1 MRIAITGATGFIGRH
16 LCSRLGDRR
25 TWTALGRTDPAKYA
39 LPVAFHRVDMGD
51 EEQVKRAI
59 PEGTDVL
66 VHLAAYRG
74 PQTDVDGH
82 FRITAAGTLQL
93 CRAARLAGVKRIV
106 LGSTTSVYEPVLPA
120 ESTIDEASVRAR
132 FRGIPYAFFKKWAED
147 AALLECMLASPP
159 IGLWVLRP
167 GVVVGPGMRRTSWI
181 KTTLE
186 RLRSG
191 EPYPLTGQKGH
202 HLGLVALD
210 DVLDAIAVAIAADE
224 PDGTEPP
231 GPVWNLV
238 GESWWERDVIE
249 ALAEAS
255 GTTVRFEPPA
265 AHDPFGWNEQPMS
278 VAGDGSRWMR
288 QMGGIRPR
296 PVAGLLA
303 DVARGTAGTP
313 PPRRTGRRG

>member
-16 LCSRLGDRR
+16 LCSRLGDSR

-39 LPVAFHRVDMGD
+39 LRVGFHKVDLGD
-51 EEQVKRAI
+51 EEQVRRAI

-66 VHLAAYRG
+66 VHLAAHRG
-74 PQTDVDGH
+74 PQTDVEGH
-82 FRITAAGTLQL
+82 FRTTAAGTLRL

-120 ESTIDEASVRAR
+120 EQTIGEASVRAR

-181 KTTLE
+181 RTTLA

-191 EPYPLTGQKGH
+191 EPYPLTGERGH

-210 DVLDAIAVAIAADE
+210 DVLDAIAVAIASRE
-224 PDGTEPP
+224 PEGTELP

-238 GESWWERDVIE
+238 GEDWWEKDVIE
-249 ALAEAS
+249 ILAEGA
-255 GTTVRFEPPA
+255 GTPVRFEAPA
-265 AHDPFGWNEQPMS
+265 AHDPFGWNEQPLS
-278 VAGDGSRWMR
+278 VAGDGARWIQ

-296 PVAGLLA
+296 PLAKLLT
-303 DVARGTAGTP
+303 DIARAEATAP
-313 PPRRTGRRG
+313 PGRVG